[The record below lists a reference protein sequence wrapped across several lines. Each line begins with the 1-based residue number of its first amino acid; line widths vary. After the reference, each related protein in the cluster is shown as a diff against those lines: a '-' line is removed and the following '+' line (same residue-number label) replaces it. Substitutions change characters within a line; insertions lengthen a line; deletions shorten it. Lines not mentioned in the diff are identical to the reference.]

1 MAAEGS
7 GAAMADEEAKAA
19 AEETKEGATPRG
31 SRAIPATVWDT
42 VEQTDSRRNSI
53 HLNPE
58 EQVRLATEGAA

>member
-53 HLNPE
+53 H
-58 EQVRLATEGAA
+58 